1 MEILTWVLS
10 GALEHRD
17 SLGNGS
23 VIRPGEIQRM
33 GAGTGVSHSEF
44 NASST
49 EPVHFL
55 QIWIHPARKGLTP
68 SYSQETFRD
77 DEGQSGLR
85 LVASPDGARG
95 SVAIAQD
102 ARVLVGRLEAGDA
115 LSHEIPAHRHAW
127 VQVTRGALSLNG
139 TLLSSG
145 DGAAVS
151 DEAILSLRSPDDA
164 EVLLF
169 DLP

>member
-1 MEILTWVLS
+1 M
-10 GALEHRD
+10 
-17 SLGNGS
+17 
-23 VIRPGEIQRM
+23 
-33 GAGTGVSHSEF
+33 
-44 NASST
+44 
-49 EPVHFL
+49 
-55 QIWIHPARKGLTP
+55 
-68 SYSQETFRD
+68 
-77 DEGQSGLR
+77 
-85 LVASPDGARG
+85 ASPDGARG